1 MIQVKDVRVKFH
13 SAQESFEQKDEQR
26 KLLQGKLYESHNAV
40 CLQFRDDEMNEEIV
54 THVEVRNNEE
64 VIVRRSGVITSEMKF
79 KKNENHKSSHKTG
92 FGCVRFEM
100 ATKEL
105 DIVADTEEMNL
116 HIVYDLISAGGLVS
130 TNYVDIVAK

>member
-13 SAQESFEQKDEQR
+13 SAQESYEQKDEQR

-79 KKNENHKSSHKTG
+79 KKNESHKSSHKTG

>member
-13 SAQESFEQKDEQR
+13 SAQESLDQKDEQR

-79 KKNENHKSSHKTG
+79 KKNESHKSSHKTG

>member
-13 SAQESFEQKDEQR
+13 SAQESFNQKEEQR
-26 KLLQGKLYESHNAV
+26 KLLQGKLYESHGAI

-54 THVEVRNNEE
+54 THIEVKNNNE
-64 VIVRRSGVITSEMKF
+64 VVVRRTGIITSEMRF
-79 KKNENHKSSHKTG
+79 KKDETHKSSHKTG

-105 DIVADTEEMNL
+105 DIDADIESVDI

>member
-79 KKNENHKSSHKTG
+79 RKNESHKSSHKTG

-105 DIVADTEEMNL
+105 DIVADAEEMNL

>member
-64 VIVRRSGVITSEMKF
+64 VIVRRNGVITSEMKF
-79 KKNENHKSSHKTG
+79 KKNESHKSSHKTG

>member
-1 MIQVKDVRVKFH
+1 
-13 SAQESFEQKDEQR
+13 
-26 KLLQGKLYESHNAV
+26 
-40 CLQFRDDEMNEEIV
+40 
-54 THVEVRNNEE
+54 
-64 VIVRRSGVITSEMKF
+64 
-79 KKNENHKSSHKTG
+79 
-92 FGCVRFEM
+92 M

>member
-1 MIQVKDVRVKFH
+1 
-13 SAQESFEQKDEQR
+13 
-26 KLLQGKLYESHNAV
+26 
-40 CLQFRDDEMNEEIV
+40 
-54 THVEVRNNEE
+54 
-64 VIVRRSGVITSEMKF
+64 MKF

>member
-13 SAQESFEQKDEQR
+13 SAQESFDQKDEQR
-26 KLLQGKLYESHNAV
+26 KLLQGKLYESHGAI

-54 THVEVRNNEE
+54 THVEVRNGNE
-64 VIVRRSGVITSEMKF
+64 VVVRRSGVITSEMKF
-79 KKNENHKSSHKTG
+79 KKEETHKSSHKTG

-105 DIVADTEEMNL
+105 DIDADEESVDI

>member
-79 KKNENHKSSHKTG
+79 KKNESHKSSHKTG

-105 DIVADTEEMNL
+105 DIVADTEELNL
-116 HIVYDLISAGGLVS
+116 HIVYDLITAGGLVS

>member
-79 KKNENHKSSHKTG
+79 KKNESHKSSHKTG

-130 TNYVDIVAK
+130 TNYVDIVAR